1 MSPTV
6 KNANQMEFP
15 DKFNQQTPDQLKERD
30 VGSHQTDNYSQQLNK
45 ISTDLLVNPE
55 ETKILAPGL

>member
-1 MSPTV
+1 MLSP
-6 KNANQMEFP
+6 N
-15 DKFNQQTPDQLKERD
+15 KFDQQTPDQLKERNIGD
-30 VGSHQTDNYSQQLNK
+30 HQTDNYSQQLNK